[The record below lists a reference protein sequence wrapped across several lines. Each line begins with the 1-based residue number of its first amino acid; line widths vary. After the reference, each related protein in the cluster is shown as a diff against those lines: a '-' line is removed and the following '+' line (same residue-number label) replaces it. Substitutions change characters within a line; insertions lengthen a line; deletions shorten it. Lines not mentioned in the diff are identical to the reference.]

1 MSTRRKERILLTGA
15 SVVVTVTAL
24 ILAVMSSLT
33 EVYSLRSAAP
43 VLSTYYSTLKP
54 AASTPATYDPPNPG
68 DGGEWIDIPPPPPP
82 SFSPVPTRSAISPTG
97 AVSPSQ
103 TEQPGL
109 EGCFDGRMAFK
120 APSPLKQGEKVEF
133 VVRVVFKTSPIDP
146 GSGLPGT
153 GDPTRRDVLLCEKMR
168 ADLTSEDGGMNIE
181 RSTSETIA
189 LPKSHFGEWG
199 WHITGVQP
207 GRHQMVLRLVIPDL
221 EGDTAINS
229 HTETI
234 TVDVGLMYVVSAW
247 IKDMSAPMNAFLG
260 SIALVGGWVVVAF
273 TRKTK
278 KGKHAPTTGAH

>member
-1 MSTRRKERILLTGA
+1 M
-15 SVVVTVTAL
+15 
-24 ILAVMSSLT
+24 
-33 EVYSLRSAAP
+33 
-43 VLSTYYSTLKP
+43 
-54 AASTPATYDPPNPG
+54 
-68 DGGEWIDIPPPPPP
+68 
-82 SFSPVPTRSAISPTG
+82 PTRSAVSPTG

-120 APSPLKQGEKVEF
+120 APSPLKQGEKIEF
-133 VVRVVFKTSPIDP
+133 VVRVAFKTSPINP

-153 GDPTRRDVLLCEKMR
+153 GDPTPRDVLLCEKMR

-207 GRHQMVLRLVIPDL
+207 GRHQMVLRLVIPDP

-247 IKDMSAPMNAFLG
+247 IKDMSAPINAFLG
-260 SIALVGGWVVVAF
+260 SIALVGGWVVVVF
-273 TRKTK
+273 TRRTK
-278 KGKHAPTTGAH
+278 KGKHAPTAGAH